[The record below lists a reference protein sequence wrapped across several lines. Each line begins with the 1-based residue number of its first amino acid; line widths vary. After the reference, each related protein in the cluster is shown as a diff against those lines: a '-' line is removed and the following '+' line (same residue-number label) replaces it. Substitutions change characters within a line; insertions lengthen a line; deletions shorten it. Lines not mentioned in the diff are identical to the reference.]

1 MTSHSDMA
9 LNNKWKI
16 PWYLYF
22 VGGMIYTTLAGWLFA
37 ESSPLA
43 WICMLCAPVGFS
55 TPGEGGTTIHNTA
68 VMPNRARQ

>member
-43 WICMLCAPVGFS
+43 WICMLSASVGFFYAWR
-55 TPGEGGTTIHNTA
+55 GWNHNTQHSGDA
-68 VMPNRARQ
+68 